1 MNRFVKGALLLMVA
15 AFLGECLEFI
25 INIVLARE
33 LGEEGL
39 GLYMSIFPTI
49 AFIVVIASL
58 ELPISISKFVAEKEE
73 LFHHSMLKHALRFA
87 SLCTIG
93 FILIAFVLFPLI
105 PVFDH
110 YHPLVKWLFII
121 LIPVIT
127 FSSVARGYFMGA
139 QKMSKIAISNFLRRA
154 VQLLFLIIIFQLF
167 QFDLQTAILVGL
179 SAVIVCEMA
188 VLAYLILAFVGQMR
202 GFRKQPRAEIPGKKV
217 RKSLLEVS
225 LPTTGLRIF
234 HAATFAM
241 KPFLIKAALM
251 RAGLVES
258 MAVIQYGKL
267 AGVAFAIGFFPA
279 FIAHSLLIVLI
290 PTVSEAYSKRNYE
303 ELHNLLRKVLIFT
316 GLYGFPIVAIF
327 YLYAEPLTTLFF
339 ENSPAAGYLQ
349 LLVPYF
355 LFHYFVIPMQAY
367 LIGLGLV
374 KDAFIHSVITTII
387 SFVMMFTLGSMPQF
401 QMGGIILGMNM
412 SAVLLTFL
420 HYATICKKLG
430 VTWTLK
436 KDRLSDLRF

>member
-1 MNRFVKGALLLMVA
+1 MNRFVKGALLLMFA

-25 INIVLARE
+25 INVVLAKE

-58 ELPISISKFVAEKEE
+58 ELPISISKFVAEKEPI
-73 LFHHSMLKHALRFA
+73 FHYSMLKHALWFA
-87 SLCTIG
+87 TLCTVA
-93 FILIAFVLFPLI
+93 FTAIALFLFPLI
-105 PVFDH
+105 PVFEK
-110 YHPLVKWLFII
+110 YHPFVKWLFIV

-139 QKMSKIAISNFLRRA
+139 QKMAKIAVANFIRRA
-154 VQLLFLIIIFQLF
+154 VQLGFLVLIFHF
-167 QFDLQTAILVGL
+167 FDFDLQTSILIGL
-179 SAVIVCEMA
+179 CAVIVCEMA
-188 VLAYLILAFVGQMR
+188 VLAYLILAFVGQMKS
-202 GFRKQPRAEIPGKKV
+202 FRKQPRAEMSAKKV

-234 HAATFAM
+234 HAATFAI
-241 KPFLIKAALM
+241 KPFLIKAALVK
-251 RAGLVES
+251 AGMAES
-258 MAVIQYGKL
+258 MAIIQYGKL
-267 AGVAFAIGFFPA
+267 AGVAFTIGFFPA

-290 PTVSEAYSKRNYE
+290 PTVSEAYSKRNYD
-303 ELHNLLRKVLIFT
+303 ELHNLLRKVLMFT
-316 GLYGFPIVAIF
+316 GFYGFPIVAVF
-327 YLYAEPLTTLFF
+327 YLFAGELTTLFF

-374 KDAFIHSVITTII
+374 KDAFIHSVITTAI
-387 SFVMMFTLGSMPQF
+387 SFVMMFMLGAMPAF
-401 QMGGIILGMNM
+401 GMSGVILGMNM

-430 VTWTLK
+430 LSWTLK
-436 KDRLSDLRF
+436 REQLGDLR